1 VNSADE
7 IFHNQFAAWY
17 ESDMQRLYS
26 YIAYRV
32 RDKAAA
38 EELTSAVCEK
48 ALLNLHRYDAARAPL
63 HAWVLG
69 FARHE
74 VQHYFRDQLARPEPL
89 ALEAL
94 PDIQARGSTVEESAH
109 RALLTRKVLEHIDQ
123 LSEREQDILALRF
136 GAELPHDEIA
146 RTLGLTSGNVRVLT
160 SRALEKLQ
168 RLLQDE
174 TEANNA

>member
-1 VNSADE
+1 MSAADQRV
-7 IFHNQFAAWY
+7 HDQFAAWY
-17 ESDMQRLYS
+17 QQDMQRLYS

-74 VQHYFRDQLARPEPL
+74 VQHYFRDQLARPEPITL
-89 ALEAL
+89 DAL
-94 PDIQARGSTVEESAH
+94 PHIEARGSTVEESAH
-109 RALLTRKVLEHIDQ
+109 RALLTRKVLQHIDQ
-123 LSEREQDILALRF
+123 LPEREQDILALRF

-146 RTLGLTSGNVRVLT
+146 RTLGLTSGNVRVLY

-168 RLLQDE
+168 QLLQDE